1 MTAIDVTDASFEAE
15 VSQAREPVLVE
26 FWAEWCAPCKAM
38 APALDELAVELS
50 GKAKIAKLQMD
61 DNPKVVSR
69 IGVRSAPT
77 LMIFKAG
84 EPIAMRVGAA
94 SKPELA
100 RWIAASI

>member
-1 MTAIDVTDASFEAE
+1 MSAIDVTDASFEAE

-38 APALDELAVELS
+38 APALDELAVEFS

-77 LMIFKAG
+77 LMIFRAG
-84 EPIAMRVGAA
+84 EAIAMRVGAV
-94 SKPELA
+94 SKPELK

>member
-15 VSQAREPVLVE
+15 VLRAGEPVMLE

-38 APALDELAVELS
+38 APALDELAAEMRGRV
-50 GKAKIAKLQMD
+50 KIAKFKMD
-61 DNPKVVSR
+61 DNPKIVSR

-77 LMIFKAG
+77 LMVFKAG
-84 EPIAMRVGAA
+84 EPIAMRVGAV

>member
-1 MTAIDVTDASFEAE
+1 MSAIDVTDASFEAE

-38 APALDELAVELS
+38 APALDELAVEFS

>member
-1 MTAIDVTDASFEAE
+1 MSAIDLTDASFEAE
-15 VSQAREPVLVE
+15 LRQASEPVVVE
-26 FWAEWCAPCKAM
+26 FWADWCAPCKAM
-38 APALDELAVELS
+38 APALDELAAELD

-61 DNPKVVSR
+61 DNPQIVSR

-77 LMIFKAG
+77 LMIFRNG

-94 SKPELA
+94 SKPELK

>member
-15 VSQAREPVLVE
+15 VSRANGPVVVE

-38 APALDELAVELS
+38 APALDELAVELA

-77 LMIFKAG
+77 LMIFRSG
-84 EPIAMRVGAA
+84 EAIAMRVGAA
-94 SKPELA
+94 SKPELK

>member
-1 MTAIDVTDASFEAE
+1 MSAIDVTDASFEAE

-38 APALDELAVELS
+38 APALDELADEFS

-84 EPIAMRVGAA
+84 EPVAMRVGAA

>member
-38 APALDELAVELS
+38 APALDELAVEFS

-77 LMIFKAG
+77 PMIFKAG
-84 EPIAMRVGAA
+84 EPVAMRVGAA

>member
-1 MTAIDVTDASFEAE
+1 MSAIDVTDASFEAE

-38 APALDELAVELS
+38 APALDELAVEFS

-84 EPIAMRVGAA
+84 EPVAMRVGAA

>member
-1 MTAIDVTDASFEAE
+1 MSAIDLTDASFEAE
-15 VSQAREPVLVE
+15 VRQASEPVVVE
-26 FWAEWCAPCKAM
+26 FWADWCAPCKAM
-38 APALDELAVELS
+38 APALDELAAELD

-61 DNPKVVSR
+61 DNPQIVSR

-77 LMIFKAG
+77 LMIFRNG

-94 SKPELA
+94 SKPELK

>member
-15 VSQAREPVLVE
+15 VSQARELVLVE

-38 APALDELAVELS
+38 APALDELAVEFS
-50 GKAKIAKLQMD
+50 GRAKIAKLQMD